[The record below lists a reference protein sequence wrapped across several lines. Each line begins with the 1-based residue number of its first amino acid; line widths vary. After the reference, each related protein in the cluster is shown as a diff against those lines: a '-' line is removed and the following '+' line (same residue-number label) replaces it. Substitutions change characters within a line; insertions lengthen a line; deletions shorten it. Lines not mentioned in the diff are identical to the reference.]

1 VRTISFCGTTALSPR
16 RSRSRY
22 AWAGEVAFVA
32 TFYVAYETLRAFR
45 HPSARV
51 AVARARTIAGGEAWL
66 HLNFERALNTFTTA
80 HTALAEA
87 AGYYYATLHFL
98 VTPVVLGW
106 LWWRHQGHYRRWRT
120 ILAVATV
127 GGLAIYWLVPVAPPR
142 LTLHGMTDTLVAR
155 NIFGAANPH
164 GVTGLVNLY
173 AAMPSLH
180 VGWAFWV
187 AMVVFRASPWRR
199 VRWLALIYPVATT
212 IAVVATANHF
222 VADAAAGV
230 VLVLLAWAVVSAGCR
245 VRRALTTGRALT
257 TSTATGEA
265 ASQPVAGDAPQ
276 LVRVGDQVD
285 PGDQIV
291 DDGEP
296 DHADQTTVGCEH
308 RTRLTVDDGRYR
320 VRSEP
325 RCGLQHPL
333 GHRLGADD
341 GKSRA
346 GDSDTDVGAEHDVW
360 VEHLQQA
367 AHVTGAGC
375 GEKGVHD
382 LALPC

>member
-1 VRTISFCGTTALSPR
+1 VRTISFPGTTALWR
-16 RSRSRY
+16 RGSRSRY
-22 AWAGEVAFVA
+22 AWAGEAAFVA
-32 TFYVAYETLRAFR
+32 AFYVAYETLRAFR

-51 AVARARTIAGGEAWL
+51 AVARAQAIARGEAWL
-66 HLNFERALNTFTTA
+66 HLNFERALNSFITA
-80 HTALAEA
+80 HPPLAEA
-87 AGYYYATLHFL
+87 AGYYYATLHFS

-106 LWWRHQGHYRRWRT
+106 LWWRHQGQYRRWRT
-120 ILAVATV
+120 ILAVVTA

-187 AMVVFRASPWRR
+187 AIVVVNTSPWRR

-212 IAVVATANHF
+212 IVVVATANHF
-222 VADAAAGV
+222 MADAVAGA
-230 VLVLLAWAVVSAGCR
+230 VLVLLAWAGVSAGSH
-245 VRRALTTGRALT
+245 VRRALTTC
-257 TSTATGEA
+257 TATSKA

-276 LVRVGDQVD
+276 LVRVGDQID

-296 DHADQTTVGCEH
+296 DHADRTTVGCEH
-308 RTRLTVDDGRYR
+308 RTRLTIDDRRCR
-320 VRSEP
+320 VRNEP
-325 RCGLQHPL
+325 WGSVQHPL

-341 GKSRA
+341 GKCHT
-346 GDSDTDVGAEHDVW
+346 GDSDTDIGAEHDVW
-360 VEHLQQA
+360 VEHLQQVT
-367 AHVTGAGC
+367 HVTGAGG
-375 GEKGVHD
+375 GEKGGHD